1 MLNPALAKLFKES
14 KVLYDKYKDPDKE
27 VYTPESYHFNEAP
40 PCIRQLLQ
48 GGVLELGSRNMIQY
62 RLAAYFKSQG
72 VIIKDCLVL
81 LDEWVMNIRKEFTH
95 EITHDGR
102 VDYESIKKS
111 NRYVVNTVY
120 SASVYGFSCAGIK
133 QVSGVVCDEDCKGR
147 IESAVITTLFES
159 DKVDMRFKRLAVDA
173 EIVGRRDVV
182 RIIPDTIT
190 AKCIGIQLSDKCES
204 CALKGAEDG
213 IKFKITSASP
223 GILNLLEPSNIP
235 IGGKVAA
242 LINMKRRQCSS
253 WNWTTTEQNVET
265 IYVSPRMTNEASTH
279 DRYTKRLVYYLGHG
293 IRTNQ
298 AYRLSGFT
306 HVSEKDGDV
315 IFVFD
320 SAKELADSLTE
331 FKWTDDMK
339 ARSAIFQRGD
349 GETVNHKLN
358 EITESLNRCIT
369 RMWGREN
376 MIKVIDLTYHSVRR
390 IPFQGAII
398 KGWLDTLIIGDS
410 GQGKTTA
417 FDRLSAHYNAGY
429 IASGESARRTG
440 LLYAVDVKSEGPP
453 TLIWGVLPRNSGRI
467 VVIDEAKDL
476 IDEGGFG
483 ELTKARSQGIIS
495 VDTIASG
502 RARCETRLIIMT
514 NPADRRKMSS
524 FMFPVEAIQH
534 LVPGYEDIRR
544 FDMTIGVMSN
554 EIADEV
560 IHTDVLALPPEDIKY
575 DSRSCS
581 DLIYFIWNLQPDKI
595 IFPHKVQK
603 RVLEVSL
610 YMCRKFSSEI
620 PLVEPADQREKL
632 ARISTAIAARLYQSD
647 GDTLEV
653 TEDCVDEAYDFL
665 SELYTGPAL
674 DYLAFSSANAKMI
687 VDDVDIEMM
696 IKQFKV
702 DLLWGNRWK
711 DITLYFQHNNY
722 VKAPIISAALG
733 MDQKDIRIML
743 NWMESNS
750 LVKTIKFGTV
760 ATANGIRFFR
770 TLIPVDGREEYKRSV
785 EIKETKEVF

>member
-1 MLNPALAKLFKES
+1 MINPGLAKLFEEVKKKYE
-14 KVLYDKYKDPDKE
+14 KYKDKDKE
-27 VYTPESYHFNEAP
+27 IYTPESHHFDESP
-40 PCIRQLLQ
+40 PCIKQLLQ
-48 GGVLELGSRNMIQY
+48 GGVLELGSKNMIQY
-62 RLAAYFKSQG
+62 RLCAYFKSQG
-72 VIIKDCLVL
+72 VIIKDCIVL
-81 LDEWVMNIRKEFTH
+81 MDEWAMNIRKEFTH
-95 EITHDGR
+95 EITHDGG
-102 VDYESIKKS
+102 VDYESIKKQ

-120 SASVYGFSCAGIK
+120 SSGSYGFSCSGIK
-133 QVSGVVCDEDCKGR
+133 QIPGVICDDDCKGR
-147 IESAVITTLFES
+147 IESAIITTLFES

-182 RIIPDTIT
+182 RIIPETIT
-190 AKCIGIQLSDKCES
+190 ARCVGMQISDKCES
-204 CALKGAEDG
+204 CALKGAENG

-223 GILNLLEPSNIP
+223 GILNLLEPSNVP

-265 IYVSPRMTNEASTH
+265 VYVSPRMTNEASTQ

-298 AYRLSGFT
+298 AYRLSGYT
-306 HVSEKDGDV
+306 HVSDKDGDV

-331 FKWTDDMK
+331 FKWTDEMK
-339 ARSAIFQRGD
+339 KRSAIFQRGEN
-349 GETVNHKLN
+349 ETVNHKLN

-376 MIKVIDLTYHSVRR
+376 MIKAIDLTYHSVRR

-417 FDRLSAHYNAGY
+417 FDRLAAHYNAGY

-502 RARCETRLIIMT
+502 KASCETRLIIMT

-544 FDMTIGVMSN
+544 FDMAVGVMSN

-560 IHTDVLALPPEDIKY
+560 IHTDILSLPEEKIKY

-581 DLIYFIWNLQPDKI
+581 DLIYFIWNLAPEKI
-595 IFPHKVQK
+595 IFPHPVQK

-632 ARISTAIAARLYQSD
+632 ARISTAIAARTYQSD
-647 GDTLEV
+647 GNTLEV
-653 TEDCVDEAYDFL
+653 TEDCVNEAYDFL

-674 DYLAFSSANAKMI
+674 DYLAFSSANAKMV

-696 IKQFKV
+696 IKQFKEH
-702 DLLWGNRWK
+702 LTWGTMWK
-711 DITLYFQHNNY
+711 DVTLYFQHNNY
-722 VKAPIISAALG
+722 VKVPIISAALG
-733 MDQKDIRIML
+733 ANQQDIKTML

-770 TLIPVDGREEYKRSV
+770 TLIPVDSSEDYLKSDQ
-785 EIKETKEVF
+785 IKEKKGEF